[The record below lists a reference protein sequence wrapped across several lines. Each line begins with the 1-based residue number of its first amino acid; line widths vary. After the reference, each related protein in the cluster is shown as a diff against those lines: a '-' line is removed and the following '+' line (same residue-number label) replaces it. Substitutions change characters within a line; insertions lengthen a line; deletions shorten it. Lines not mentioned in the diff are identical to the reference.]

1 VEQKNWS
8 VVRRAVGYLRY
19 DTDAELAVLQDLYGH
34 LRLWVNFFSPQMKL
48 KDKTRQGARVTK
60 HYDVARTPYQRVLA
74 SSEVSANAKAAL
86 TRQYRTLNPAQLKRD
101 IGRCQDRLLK
111 QAKLK
116 EDRRRKEVRSAT
128 ASRALSVRQRSPR
141 SRAS

>member
-1 VEQKNWS
+1 
-8 VVRRAVGYLRY
+8 
-19 DTDAELAVLQDLYGH
+19 
-34 LRLWVNFFSPQMKL
+34 MKL

-60 HYDVARTPYQRVLA
+60 RYDVARTPYQRVLA
-74 SSEVSANAKAAL
+74 SSEVSAKAKATL
-86 TRQYRTLNPAQLKRD
+86 TRQYPTLNPAQLKRD